1 MGSPGGSAVKSLPA
15 NAVDTGLIPGSGR
28 SPGKG
33 NGNPRLTWKVRKTL
47 SGKPHGR
54 GGWWATLRS
63 GFLLTFERNASEDV
77 GSFRILFGGWTT
89 PLYDVL
95 WTGPPGTSVLIRVPS
110 AKPFS
115 QQGND
120 LIPIE
125 REAGA
130 VVTPHQR

>member
-1 MGSPGGSAVKSLPA
+1 MGYSPQGRKES
-15 NAVDTGLIPGSGR
+15 DTTEQHIHTHTHTH
-28 SPGKG
+28 SPHNCG
-33 NGNPRLTWKVRKTL
+33 
-47 SGKPHGR
+47 
-54 GGWWATLRS
+54 LRS

-120 LIPIE
+120 LIPIKRE
-125 REAGA
+125 RQGLSSPHIEDEETEAQKGH
-130 VVTPHQR
+130 VNCPRSQH